1 MRNLPLTWLFVL
13 LSQITYSQS
22 CLPDGIE
29 FTTQEQID
37 SYQVNYPGCTEIEGG
52 VRIAGAE
59 ITSLEGL
66 SVITSIGGFLYII
79 YCPSLSGLA
88 GLENLTYVGGDL
100 GIGSNSVLTSLEGLE
115 NIGFVGGTLFIID
128 QDSLTGLQGLE
139 GVTAI
144 EENLEIES
152 NDLLTDLAGIANLT
166 SVGDQ
171 LEIYNNSSLSNLTG
185 LENMVSIGHALII
198 QNNSSLQSIIGVENV
213 DGGSLPS
220 LWIYDNTS
228 LSECAVESVCES
240 LAEPG
245 GNVYITNNAEGCNN
259 EEEVLEACA
268 VGVDQLTVDSKQLT
282 VSMFPNPAKGIVDF
296 RFSIFDFRIG
306 RVMLKIYDVQGREMV
321 SLLDEIKLPGECTLP
336 FDVSTL
342 QPGIYFYRLTADG
355 QTAGGKLVVVR

>member
-1 MRNLPLTWLFVL
+1 MKKITLIFAGILF
-13 LSQITYSQS
+13 SHFSFSQS
-22 CLPDGIE
+22 CLPEGIE

-37 SYQVNYPGCTEIEGG
+37 NFQFNYPGCKEIEGG
-52 VRIAGAE
+52 VRVAGAE
-59 ITSLEGL
+59 I
-66 SVITSIGGFLYII
+66 
-79 YCPSLSGLA
+79 
-88 GLENLTYVGGDL
+88 
-100 GIGSNSVLTSLEGLE
+100 TSLEGLE

-152 NDLLTDLAGIANLT
+152 NDLLTDLAGIENLT

-171 LEIYNNSSLSNLTG
+171 FEIYNNSSLSNLTG

-268 VGVDQLTVDSKQLT
+268 VGVGQLDGWTVGQLDIS
-282 VSMFPNPAKGIVDF
+282 VRPNPSNRIF
-296 RFSIFDFRIG
+296 NFQFSIFN
-306 RVMLKIYDVQGREMV
+306 L
-321 SLLDEIKLPGECTLP
+321 
-336 FDVSTL
+336 
-342 QPGIYFYRLTADG
+342 
-355 QTAGGKLVVVR
+355 